1 MMSISTVR
9 RFATCVALVIS
20 FMQAAFAADI
30 LIADAKSQPESL
42 TVAPGG
48 VLIVGS
54 ASSPFV
60 YKVRPGSSSAEKF
73 IDASA
78 EGPGTFFFGMLA
90 DAANNTLWTCQLTPV
105 PDTTP
110 VRRHTALRGFDL
122 STGAPKLRWNLPGD
136 NSTCNDFAIG
146 PDKALYI
153 TDTANGRLYKL
164 PTGAS
169 TAELFLE
176 HRTLMGVDGIT
187 FLDGTLYVNNVIF
200 NKLYRIPVNAAGK
213 AGDPVDIWM
222 DQLVKGPD
230 GMRAANGKLFV
241 AENGSGKISAITVN
255 GDKASVTVLKEGLK
269 TPTGVEP
276 AGDTLWFTERATG
289 KAESIPMPK

>member
-1 MMSISTVR
+1 
-9 RFATCVALVIS
+9 
-20 FMQAAFAADI
+20 
-30 LIADAKSQPESL
+30 
-42 TVAPGG
+42 
-48 VLIVGS
+48 
-54 ASSPFV
+54 
-60 YKVRPGSSSAEKF
+60 
-73 IDASA
+73 
-78 EGPGTFFFGMLA
+78 
-90 DAANNTLWTCQLTPV
+90 
-105 PDTTP
+105 
-110 VRRHTALRGFDL
+110 
-122 STGAPKLRWNLPGD
+122 
-136 NSTCNDFAIG
+136 
-146 PDKALYI
+146 
-153 TDTANGRLYKL
+153 
-164 PTGAS
+164 
-169 TAELFLE
+169 
-176 HRTLMGVDGIT
+176 MGVDGIT

-241 AENGSGKISAITVN
+241 AENASGKISAITVN